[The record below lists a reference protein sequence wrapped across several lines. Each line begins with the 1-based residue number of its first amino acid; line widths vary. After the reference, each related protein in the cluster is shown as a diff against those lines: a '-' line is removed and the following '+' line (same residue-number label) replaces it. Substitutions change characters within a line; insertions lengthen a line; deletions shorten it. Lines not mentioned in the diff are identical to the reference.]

1 MNDYFLLQSS
11 GEVWY
16 CKNYIASIFPFS
28 AVDDSKL
35 RRFMNCNKRS
45 HLEFPPL
52 LDILSSG
59 VLHLD
64 NSDVGKNIPSP
75 INSPTTRPLILV
87 RPAEILPHDET
98 NTNELLKRV
107 TSTTTPPNTTWKT
120 SHTIEWD
127 SATCLTYRLL
137 STHSSRKFTTICPK
151 SLSTFSRTL
160 QKINMFMLNFQLT

>member
-1 MNDYFLLQSS
+1 MSSITNDHPPNSSCGISSRTVNRNHKAIQCDSCVYWIHYKCNALTMNYYFLLQSS

-35 RRFMNCNKRS
+35 LSFMNCNKRS
-45 HLEFPPL
+45 HREFLPS

-64 NSDVGKNIPSP
+64 NSDVGNNIPSP

-107 TSTTTPPNTTWKT
+107 TSTTTPPNTT
-120 SHTIEWD
+120 
-127 SATCLTYRLL
+127 
-137 STHSSRKFTTICPK
+137 
-151 SLSTFSRTL
+151 
-160 QKINMFMLNFQLT
+160 